1 MFNGDMGSS
10 NLPERVLGVVRNV
23 ISEKKGHVGL
33 HEPSFKGREEF
44 YVIDCL
50 KTGWVSSAGAY
61 VDRFEELLTN
71 YTGAKYAIATSNGT
85 SALHIALLLAGVEEY
100 DEVLMPSLTFI
111 ATANS
116 VSYCK
121 ATPHFVDINLDG
133 LGVDPG
139 DLNSYLETI
148 VEKRGDFSFNRQTG
162 RRIRALVPVHVF
174 GHPVDIFG
182 LLKVCD
188 RFNLV
193 MVEDAAESLGST
205 YHGRH
210 TGNFGLAA
218 TLSFNGNKI
227 ITTGGGGAILT
238 NDPEIGKKAKH
249 LTTTARVT
257 RKWDFLHDAVGFNY
271 RLPNINA
278 ALGCAQME
286 VLPDFLERK
295 RQLATLYASAFSEEK
310 DIRFI
315 SEPTGSQ
322 SNYWLNT
329 ILLPDIKIKER
340 NAVLDAL
347 NFAGIT
353 ARPSWV
359 PMHDLVMY
367 SHCPKAPLP
376 ITQSIKN
383 RLLNLPSS
391 PSLI

>member
-1 MFNGDMGSS
+1 MFNGDVGSS
-10 NLPERVLGVVRNV
+10 NLPARVLGVVRSV
-23 ISEKKGHVGL
+23 ISQNNGNVGL
-33 HEPSFKGREEF
+33 HEPSFKGREEC
-44 YVIDCL
+44 YVTDCL
-50 KTGWVSSAGAY
+50 KTGWVSSAGSY
-61 VDRFEELLTN
+61 VDRFESSLTE
-71 YTGAKYAIATSNGT
+71 YTGAKYAIATCNGT
-85 SALHIALLLAGVEEY
+85 SALHIALLLSGVEEY

-116 VSYCK
+116 ISYCK
-121 ATPHFVDINLDG
+121 ATPHFVDINIDG
-133 LGVDPG
+133 LGVDPEA
-139 DLNSYLETI
+139 LSNYLETI
-148 VEKRGDFSFNRQTG
+148 VERRGKFSFNRQTG

-174 GHPVDIFG
+174 GHPVDIYG
-182 LLKVCD
+182 LLKVCA

-205 YHGRH
+205 YHGKH
-210 TGNFGLAA
+210 TGNFGLVAA
-218 TLSFNGNKI
+218 LSFNGNKI

-238 NDPEIGKKAKH
+238 NDSEVGKRAKH

-257 RKWDFLHDAVGFNY
+257 KQWDFTHDAVGFNY

-286 VLPDFLERK
+286 ILPDFLGRK
-295 RQLATLYASAFSEEK
+295 RQLATLYASAFSVET
-310 DIRFI
+310 DVRFI
-315 SEPTGSQ
+315 LEPAGCQ

-329 ILLPDIKIKER
+329 ILLPDVEIKER
-340 NAVLDAL
+340 NAVLEAL
-347 NFAGIT
+347 NSAGLT

-376 ITQSIKN
+376 ITESIKN